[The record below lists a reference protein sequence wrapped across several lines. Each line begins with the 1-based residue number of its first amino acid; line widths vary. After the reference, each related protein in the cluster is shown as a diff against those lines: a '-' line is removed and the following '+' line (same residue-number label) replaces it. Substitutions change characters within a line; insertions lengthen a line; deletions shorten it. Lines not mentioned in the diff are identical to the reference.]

1 MVKIKHFN
9 DLEIFTKKKKKKWML
24 HSKLGTLQAQLPAML
39 IPEPYV
45 LPAGYEVCY
54 RYASFPSGLLC

>member
-1 MVKIKHFN
+1 
-9 DLEIFTKKKKKKWML
+9 ML